1 MVKEWYL
8 YWQLSVAF
16 LFTYSQLIS
25 ILIAI
30 YDQVQLQ
37 PSAKLHGF
45 RHLFNT
51 RAFAQHGADIKE
63 GTTWQK
69 QR

>member
-1 MVKEWYL
+1 MANELYL

-16 LFTYSQLIS
+16 FFIYSQLIS

-30 YDQVQLQ
+30 YDQMQLQ
-37 PSAKLHGF
+37 LSAKWHGF

-51 RAFAQHGADIKE
+51 KAFAQQGADITE
-63 GTTWQK
+63 GNTWQK